1 MLVRLSCRNTRT
13 KSGMLEIRCSVTKLV
28 TGDVGTN
35 ESSGVTIGIRSTDR
49 CVYEDQRDRDGAR
62 YRAPELRDRDL
73 CQGFEH
79 AILAELEAGHHSPGN
94 PACIGYRPLDG
105 HAAAACDAPR
115 ATIANEITV
124 RSDRSSLKD

>member
-1 MLVRLSCRNTRT
+1 
-13 KSGMLEIRCSVTKLV
+13 MLEIRCSVTKLV

-79 AILAELEAGHHSPGN
+79 AILAELEAGIILPETRRALDIGRSMGTRQRRAMHH
-94 PACIGYRPLDG
+94 ARLL
-105 HAAAACDAPR
+105 R
-115 ATIANEITV
+115 M
-124 RSDRSSLKD
+124 R